1 MNAFMP
7 AISLTIIGM
16 GVVFGSLIVLMVVI
30 LLLERFFGSGRREP
44 GAGAVGQEPGPESDD
59 LELVLAAAAG
69 YFLETETPD
78 VYVPPVRRNINSV
91 WARTARQGHLG
102 QRRRR

>member
-1 MNAFMP
+1 MP
-7 AISLTIIGM
+7 GIMLTIIGM
-16 GVVFGSLIVLMVVI
+16 GVVFGSLLVLMVVI
-30 LLLERFFGSGRREP
+30 LLLERFVGSGRREP
-44 GAGAVGQEPGPESDD
+44 DAGTVEQKPSPESDD

-78 VYVPPVRRNINSV
+78 VYVPEVRRNANSL
-91 WARTARQGHLG
+91 WARSARVGRLS

>member
-1 MNAFMP
+1 MP
-7 AISLTIIGM
+7 GIMLTIIGM
-16 GVVFGSLIVLMVVI
+16 GVVFGSLLVLMVVI
-30 LLLERFFGSGRREP
+30 LLLERFVGSGRREP
-44 GAGAVGQEPGPESDD
+44 DAGTVEQEAAPESDD

-78 VYVPPVRRNINSV
+78 VYVPEVRRNANSL
-91 WARTARQGHLG
+91 WARSARVGRLS

>member
-1 MNAFMP
+1 MP
-7 AISLTIIGM
+7 GIMLTIIGM
-16 GVVFGSLIVLMVVI
+16 GVVFGSLLVLMAVI

-44 GAGAVGQEPGPESDD
+44 DAGAEEQVAAPESGD
-59 LELVLAAAAG
+59 LDLVLAAAAG

-78 VYVPPVRRNINSV
+78 VYVPPVRRNNNSV
-91 WARTARQGHLG
+91 WARTARQGHSS

>member
-1 MNAFMP
+1 MP
-7 AISLTIIGM
+7 GIMLTIIGM
-16 GVVFGSLIVLMVVI
+16 GVVFGSLLVLMVVI
-30 LLLERFFGSGRREP
+30 LLLERFVGSGRREP
-44 GAGAVGQEPGPESDD
+44 DAGTVEQEPSPESDD

-78 VYVPPVRRNINSV
+78 VYVPEVRRNANSL
-91 WARTARQGHLG
+91 WARSARVGRLS

>member
-1 MNAFMP
+1 MP
-7 AISLTIIGM
+7 GIMLTIIGM
-16 GVVFGSLIVLMVVI
+16 GVVFGSLLVLMAVI
-30 LLLERFFGSGRREP
+30 LLLERFVGSGRREP
-44 GAGAVGQEPGPESDD
+44 DAGTVEQEPSPESDD

-78 VYVPPVRRNINSV
+78 VYVPEVRRNANSL
-91 WARTARQGHLG
+91 WARSARVGRLS